1 MRLLLVEDDPMIGE
15 AVQDLLRAEHY
26 AVDWVRDG
34 DAADTALRANAYD
47 LVMLD
52 LGLPKRD
59 GIAVLR
65 DLRTRK
71 DRTPVLVATARD
83 AVAQRIEGLDAGAD
97 DYVLKPYDLDE
108 LLARIRALL
117 RRAAGR
123 AEPVYEHKGVSINP
137 TTREAT
143 VNGVPVV
150 LSAREWAVLEPLLA
164 RLRALARRASGGSDP
179 LYEREGVRLN
189 PATRE
194 ASVDGRDVVLSG
206 REWAVLETLLARP
219 GSTLSRQQI
228 EDKLYGWGDE
238 VSSNAIEVYIHGL
251 RKKLGAGLIL
261 NVRGVGYMVPKP

>member
-26 AVDWVRDG
+26 AVDWARDG
-34 DAADTALRANAYD
+34 DAADTALRTQPYD
-47 LVMLD
+47 LVLLD

-59 GIAVLR
+59 GLAVLR
-65 DLRTRK
+65 DLRARK
-71 DRTPVLVATARD
+71 NRTPVLVATARD

-123 AEPVYEHKGVSINP
+123 AEPVYEHKGVCINP
-137 TTREAT
+137 ATREST

-150 LSAREWAVLEPLLA
+150 LSAREWAVLEPLI
-164 RLRALARRASGGSDP
+164 
-179 LYEREGVRLN
+179 
-189 PATRE
+189 
-194 ASVDGRDVVLSG
+194 
-206 REWAVLETLLARP
+206 ARP
-219 GSTLSRQQI
+219 GMVLSRQQL

-238 VSSNAIEVYIHGL
+238 VSSNAVEVYIHGL
-251 RKKLGAGLIL
+251 RKKLGPELVL
-261 NVRGVGYMVPKP
+261 NVRGVGYLVPKA